1 MTRSSHHW
9 GLRMAVG
16 AASMVL
22 LLSSSASLGEAF
34 SRTIDAA
41 GSPADQRVAEAA
53 PAPAQPGAPGAAP
66 GTAHQPAEA
75 SGPAA
80 RVETRI
86 SDLRKKMHITPAQE
100 AKFDAFADVMR
111 ANAQMMQDLFRQRA
125 EHRDRT
131 AAGQL
136 HWYAQL
142 ATAHAAAMNKLV
154 PVFDTLYQSLT
165 DEQKKAADAAFAALR
180 QGRPPRKAG

>member
-1 MTRSSHHW
+1 MTRTSHHR

-22 LLSSSASLGEAF
+22 LLSSSASLVAAS
-34 SRTIDAA
+34 SRTMDAA
-41 GSPADQRVAEAA
+41 ASPANQRVAQAA
-53 PAPAQPGAPGAAP
+53 PAPAEPGAPGAAP
-66 GTAHQPAEA
+66 GTARQPAQT

-86 SDLRKKMHITPAQE
+86 SDLRKKLHVTPAQE
-100 AKFDAFADVMR
+100 VQFDAFADVMR
-111 ANAQMMQDLFRQRA
+111 TNAQSMQDLFRQRA
-125 EHRDRT
+125 QHRDRT

-142 ATAHAAAMNKLV
+142 ATAHAEGMNKLL

-165 DEQKKAADAAFAALR
+165 EEQKKAADAAFEPLR
-180 QGRPPRKAG
+180 QARPPRKAG